1 MTDSGK
7 DYQLLLE
14 LLGEC
19 LLGNM
24 IFIDYSGRL
33 YFLKMATTEFLIPH
47 TLCNVTL
54 PLLHQELEFNS
65 FPHASFSDL
74 YVIGRM

>member
-7 DYQLLLE
+7 NYQLLLE

-19 LLGNM
+19 LLGNR

-54 PLLHQELEFNS
+54 PPKNS
-65 FPHASFSDL
+65 PHRAMTKP
-74 YVIGRM
+74 GRSAWEPSK